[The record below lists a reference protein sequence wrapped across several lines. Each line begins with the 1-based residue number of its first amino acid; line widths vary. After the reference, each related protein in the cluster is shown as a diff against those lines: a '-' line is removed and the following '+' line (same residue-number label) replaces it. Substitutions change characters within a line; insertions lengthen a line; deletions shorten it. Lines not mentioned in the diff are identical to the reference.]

1 MNDSTTD
8 WTGLREF
15 KSVLLTQSF
24 VLSWELNSDSL
35 LLDLDLC
42 LSKEHPFYEKPRP
55 SERKCI
61 RPAIIEFSSCS
72 SVSVNAASRNAAR
85 IGDVVQ
91 SLAAGSIDGF
101 RRTGEGIYEV
111 SGSFGTVHVFA
122 ERPILRI
129 KATGQDSQPVT

>member
-1 MNDSTTD
+1 MNDDTTD

-24 VLSWELNSDSL
+24 VLSWVLNSDSL

-42 LSKEHPFYEKPRP
+42 LSPEHPFYEKPRP
-55 SERKCI
+55 SEKKCI
-61 RPAIIEFSSCS
+61 RPAVIEFPSCS
-72 SVSVNAASRNAAR
+72 SVSVNTASRNTAR

-91 SLAAGSIDGF
+91 SLGAGAIDGF

-111 SGSFGTVHVFA
+111 NGSFGTIQISA

-129 KATGQDSQPVT
+129 KAAGQDSQPVT

>member
-1 MNDSTTD
+1 MNDNTTE
-8 WTGLREF
+8 WTGLQEF

-24 VLSWELNSDSL
+24 VLSWVLDSDSL

-42 LSKEHPFYEKPRP
+42 LSREHPFYEKPRP
-55 SERKCI
+55 SEKKCI
-61 RPAIIEFSSCS
+61 RPATIEFPSCS
-72 SVSVNAASRNAAR
+72 SVSVNSTSRNTAK

-91 SLAAGSIDGF
+91 SLGAGSIDGF

-111 SGSFGTVHVFA
+111 SGSFGTIQVFA

-129 KATGQDSQPVT
+129 KAAGQDSQPAT

>member
-1 MNDSTTD
+1 MNGSTTD

-24 VLSWELNSDSL
+24 VLSWAFNSDSL

-42 LSKEHPFYEKPRP
+42 LSQEHPFYEKPRP
-55 SERKCI
+55 SEKKCI
-61 RPAIIEFSSCS
+61 RPAIIEFPSCS
-72 SVSVNAASRNAAR
+72 SVSVNTASQNSAR

-91 SLAAGSIDGF
+91 SLGAGSIEGF
-101 RRTGEGIYEV
+101 RRTGEGIYEI
-111 SGSFGTVHVFA
+111 SGSFGTIHVFA

-129 KATGQDSQPVT
+129 KATGQDAQPVM